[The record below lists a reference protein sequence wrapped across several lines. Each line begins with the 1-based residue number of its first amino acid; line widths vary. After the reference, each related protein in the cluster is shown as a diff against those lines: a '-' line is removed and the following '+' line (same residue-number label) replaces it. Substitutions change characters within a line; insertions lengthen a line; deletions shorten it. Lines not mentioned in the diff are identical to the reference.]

1 MTSNSH
7 NITALR
13 KSTNDNFGFFYL
25 INKLDLKSSL
35 SKRYLY
41 SQKFITDKNEIESE
55 LNKIE
60 ETISLLDK
68 PQNNKIFSDVENKLS
83 QALDI
88 CGTLQNLANS
98 IILSDIE
105 LFEIKKF
112 AIIADDVKQLLH
124 ELNLIDLPDLSDAIN
139 ILDPE
144 KMRIATFYVCDAYSE
159 ELAALRKSFK
169 VKTENQSPELYQ
181 KIIEIEDEIRKQL
194 CEKLQPYTQDLNTA
208 LSKIAYLDILI
219 AKAKQ
224 ARDEHFC
231 KPRIGDKNTSYK
243 ALFNPQI
250 KYLLH
255 RQGKKYQSVD
265 ISFGQYPTLIT
276 GINMGGKTVLLK
288 TLALSQYLCQY
299 GFYVPAAEAEIAL
312 VDEIMICM
320 DDEQN
325 HLQGLSSFAA
335 EMKNIDKILS
345 EINTR
350 KPLLVLIDELARTT
364 NPAEGSAIVNAML
377 DILCERN
384 VCSFIT
390 THYDK
395 ITSDCRRL
403 RVRGLVDTNDFI
415 NEKNIEQH
423 IDYSLVEE
431 TQANVPHE
439 AIRIAEILGVNDEL
453 ITGAKNKIK
462 K

>member
-1 MTSNSH
+1 MTNNSN
-7 NITALR
+7 NIAALR
-13 KSTNDNFGFFYL
+13 KLTNDNLGFFYL

-41 SQKFITDKNEIESE
+41 LQKFITDKDKIESE

-60 ETISLLDK
+60 ETISLLDN
-68 PQNNKIFSDVENKLS
+68 PQNDKTFSDVETKLS
-83 QALDI
+83 QVLDVG
-88 CGTLQNLANS
+88 GTLQNLVNS
-98 IILSDIE
+98 IILSDVE

-112 AIIADDVKQLLH
+112 AIIADDVKQLLS
-124 ELNLIDLPDLSDAIN
+124 ELNLIDLPDLSNAIN

-144 KMRIATFYVCDAYSE
+144 KMRIATFYIYDAYSDK
-159 ELAALRKSFK
+159 LAVLRKSLK
-169 VKTENQSPELYQ
+169 GKAENQSPESYQ

-194 CEKLQPYTQDLNTA
+194 CESLQPHAHDLNMA
-208 LSKIAYLDILI
+208 LSQIAYLDILI

-224 ARDEHFC
+224 ARTEHFC
-231 KPRIGDKNTSYK
+231 KPRIVDKNTSYK

-250 KYLLH
+250 KNLLH
-255 RQGKKYQSVD
+255 GQGKKYQPVD

-299 GFYVPAAEAEIAL
+299 GFYVPATEAEIAL

-335 EMKNIDKILS
+335 EMKNINKILS
-345 EINTR
+345 EINTC

-377 DILCERN
+377 DILCEHN

-403 RVRGLVDTNDFI
+403 RVRGLIATNDFI

-431 TQANVPHE
+431 AQANVPHE

-453 ITGAKNKIK
+453 IEKAKKYLNK
-462 K
+462 